1 MNLGIKMEA
10 NQILTM
16 EDSDDITVL
25 LKNWEVISQLKRDI
39 ILNEEKINNK
49 IKAYLKE
56 RKWTKY
62 KDEDSQISVTI
73 TQQTRE
79 SFDKQ
84 QLQSMLSD
92 TQYRQV
98 VKITTFEK
106 MQIATAKTRENIQ
119 KFLDKKKR

>member
-1 MNLGIKMEA
+1 MEA